1 MEPRGYTAGGQYAA
15 APPVRSPESAR
26 AIWRLL
32 AGTNDED
39 SPLQIS
45 VLTFCKMKKGVRDM
59 RKFLSILA
67 CSLIIVGCT
76 PSEKDFIDMGESL
89 VKDTLKDPDSAKFDS
104 FFRDFGENSGYVC
117 GYVNAK
123 NSYGAYTGKKPYYV
137 RIEVKDGK
145 VNNHGP
151 IIIINDQDQK
161 KIDSYESI
169 CQRD

>member
-1 MEPRGYTAGGQYAA
+1 MESRGNPAGGQYAA
-15 APPVRSPESAR
+15 APPVWTSEPAR
-26 AIWRLL
+26 AVWWLL
-32 AGTNDED
+32 ARKDDED
-39 SPLQIS
+39 STLQIS
-45 VLTFCKMKKGVRDM
+45 VLTFCKTKKGVSDM
-59 RKFLSILA
+59 RKFISILA

-76 PSEKDFIDMGESL
+76 PSEKDFIVMGESL
-89 VKDTLKDPDSAKFDS
+89 VKDTLKDPDSAKFES
-104 FFRDFGENSGYVC
+104 FFRNFGENTGYVC

-169 CQRD
+169 CQKD

>member
-1 MEPRGYTAGGQYAA
+1 
-15 APPVRSPESAR
+15 
-26 AIWRLL
+26 
-32 AGTNDED
+32 
-39 SPLQIS
+39 
-45 VLTFCKMKKGVRDM
+45 M

-89 VKDTLKDPDSAKFDS
+89 VKDTLKDPESAKFES
-104 FFRDFGENSGYVC
+104 FFRDFGENTGYVC

-151 IIIINDQDQK
+151 IIIINDQDHK
-161 KIDSYESI
+161 KFDSYESI
-169 CQRD
+169 CQKD

>member
-1 MEPRGYTAGGQYAA
+1 
-15 APPVRSPESAR
+15 
-26 AIWRLL
+26 
-32 AGTNDED
+32 
-39 SPLQIS
+39 
-45 VLTFCKMKKGVRDM
+45 M
-59 RKFLSILA
+59 RKFISILA

-76 PSEKDFIDMGESL
+76 PSEKDFIVMGESL
-89 VKDTLKDPDSAKFDS
+89 VKDTLKDPDSAKFES
-104 FFRDFGENSGYVC
+104 FFRNFGENTGYVC

-151 IIIINDQDQK
+151 IIIINDQDQE

-169 CQRD
+169 CQKD

>member
-1 MEPRGYTAGGQYAA
+1 MEPRGYIAGGQYAA
-15 APPVRSPESAR
+15 APPVRSPESAST
-26 AIWRLL
+26 IWRLL

-45 VLTFCKMKKGVRDM
+45 VLTFCKTKKGVRDM

-89 VKDTLKDPDSAKFDS
+89 VKDTLKDQDSAKFES

-117 GYVNAK
+117 GYVNA
-123 NSYGAYTGKKPYYV
+123 
-137 RIEVKDGK
+137 
-145 VNNHGP
+145 
-151 IIIINDQDQK
+151 
-161 KIDSYESI
+161 
-169 CQRD
+169 